1 MNVLNG
7 ELPGVIRA
15 KGHFWIATRPD
26 WVAEFSLAGALSSV
40 KPLGTWWAS
49 VPEER
54 WPKDESVQKY
64 MKERWEE
71 PWGDR
76 RQEIVFIG
84 SGIDWKAITA
94 RLNAALINDESASSP
109 DTLPNFSDPFPQWRR
124 AEQAA

>member
-1 MNVLNG
+1 MVG
-7 ELPGVIRA
+7 FRS
-15 KGHFWIATRPD
+15 R
-26 WVAEFSLAGALSSV
+26 GALA
-40 KPLGTWWAS
+40 KRRKRP
-49 VPEER
+49 
-54 WPKDESVQKY
+54 KY